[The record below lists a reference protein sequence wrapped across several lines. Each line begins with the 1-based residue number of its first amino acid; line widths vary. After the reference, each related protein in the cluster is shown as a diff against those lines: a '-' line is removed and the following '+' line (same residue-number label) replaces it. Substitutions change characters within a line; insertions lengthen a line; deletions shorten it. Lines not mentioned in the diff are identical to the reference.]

1 MGINKKSCLCD
12 IPHFNLLDSF
22 VQDPMHLLLEGVI
35 PYELKLFLYFCIFDA
50 KYFTCDWLN
59 VQLES
64 FQYTYLES
72 DRPQL
77 IQRADLMS
85 DKKLKQ
91 TSSAVL
97 TLCKVLPYIVGM
109 KVPDDCER
117 WLNFLRLL
125 QITFLA
131 TCPFATVDTAGQLSQ
146 LITTHHMLFREQY
159 PKATVTPKMHY
170 LVHLPLQ
177 LMKFGPLRHHWCMR
191 FEAKHAFFKSFNL
204 KCFRNIPKT
213 LAKKHQLWM
222 CHKQLGTLGTR
233 NRNFLYEGDTVCEGE
248 PMSFAAAYPTLFH
261 AFAAVRNSEGT
272 CDSDNTLVYF
282 TNSVRIQGFQYNIGC
297 VVITEYDHSGLPHFS
312 VLQNI
317 LVCNDMKFFILERLN
332 TVYFEHRMLCYVVE
346 PCNSLNVVRFVD
358 LLYPWPMSVHNING
372 QLCVVNIYGHLCEF
386 IM

>member
-1 MGINKKSCLCD
+1 MLAVAKTKAVRHFGVEILLHDFIQALKQLGLGGISMDIHGSKHAIEGALLLVLADTPAAHWLGGFKEGVGFARKACRCCDANESTMKSCFTASSFQLRTLTEHLKRCSDLSSLSKDARKYWSCSWGINKKSCLCD

-77 IQRADLMS
+77 IQRVDLMS

-146 LITTHHMLFREQY
+146 LITKHHMLFREQY

-170 LVHLPLQ
+170 LVH
-177 LMKFGPLRHHWCMR
+177 
-191 FEAKHAFFKSFNL
+191 
-204 KCFRNIPKT
+204 
-213 LAKKHQLWM
+213 
-222 CHKQLGTLGTR
+222 
-233 NRNFLYEGDTVCEGE
+233 
-248 PMSFAAAYPTLFH
+248 
-261 AFAAVRNSEGT
+261 
-272 CDSDNTLVYF
+272 
-282 TNSVRIQGFQYNIGC
+282 
-297 VVITEYDHSGLPHFS
+297 
-312 VLQNI
+312 
-317 LVCNDMKFFILERLN
+317 
-332 TVYFEHRMLCYVVE
+332 
-346 PCNSLNVVRFVD
+346 
-358 LLYPWPMSVHNING
+358 
-372 QLCVVNIYGHLCEF
+372 
-386 IM
+386 